1 MTNKLE
7 QLLLNIESVQK
18 LTEEQTKETLK
29 TVLADE
35 TKNFIQESLLKEDN
49 FDSVTDEELDAVGD
63 DYSEE
68 VVGADSTELPTDVDT
83 GEMGGDLDVVSEPE
97 ITDVGGEDM
106 GIGDDVTTAT
116 EDEVLDLT
124 NASAE
129 EVMAAIQNLPD
140 DTVIEIRKNP
150 ATFDVST
157 DSDDLEESYDITESD
172 DSVCE
177 SCDDEDDKKL
187 DEWIEESLQENVK
200 KDVSKQYQKIIS
212 DYENK
217 LQKLQEQLQLKNK
230 EIQKLQEQETKYE
243 SVLVESQ
250 NALEKLAIYN
260 TNLMHVSKLLTEQ
273 SISKEEKTNILK
285 QFDEVQT
292 INESKILYNAL
303 ASTFSKAKS
312 TVITEEVQKIKGEIK
327 SQKVVEK
334 QIIKEEKTYK
344 NPLLARF
351 DTLIGHKI

>member
-35 TKNFIQESLLKEDN
+35 TKKFIQESLLKEDD
-49 FDSVTDEELDAVGD
+49 FDSEETVDSMGD

-68 VVGADSTELPTDVDT
+68 VVGADSNELPTDVDA
-83 GEMGGDLDVVSEPE
+83 GDMSDTTDIVSEPDMG
-97 ITDVGGEDM
+97 DVGDM
-106 GIGDDVTTAT
+106 GDSDDMTTVSD
-116 EDEVLDLT
+116 DEVLDLT

-157 DSDDLEESYDITESD
+157 DTDGLEESYDITESED
-172 DSVCE
+172 CE
-177 SCDDEDDKKL
+177 DCDDNDDNKL

-217 LQKLQEQLQLKNK
+217 LQKLQEQLNVKNK
-230 EIQKLQEQETKYE
+230 EIQKLQEQEAKYE
-243 SVLVESQ
+243 NVLVESQ

-273 SISKEEKTNILK
+273 TISKEEKTNILK
-285 QFDEVQT
+285 QFDEVKT

-303 ASTFSKAKS
+303 ASTLSKAKS
-312 TVITEEVQKIKGEIK
+312 SVITEEVQKIKGEIK
-327 SQKVVEK
+327 DQRVQKVAEK